1 MLLMLNLKRL
11 LNSLGCMDHQKFPI
25 LFIQGTVF
33 ATVPSPQ
40 RDYSTVF
47 VAELDF
53 IFKVFNF
60 VN

>member
-11 LNSLGCMDHQKFPI
+11 LNSLGSMDHQKFPI
-25 LFIQGTVF
+25 VFIQGTVF
-33 ATVPSPQ
+33 TTVRSPQ

-60 VN
+60 VD